1 MVEPSKNA
9 KSGLMSPLV
18 HRNGEK
24 ENVFAVQKI
33 NYDHIPKQYV
43 AQPSEAKLVRLN
55 LNLPQKKIGYIMGA
69 GDLVKENLEAIGLEV
84 TNIDIERITQEELNE
99 FDTVLVG
106 IRAFNVLESLKYKN
120 QLLFDFAAQGGTLI
134 VQYNTSRRLQTKE
147 ILPYPIQLSRD
158 RVTDESS
165 GVRILEPNHPAIQHP
180 HRITAKDFDGW
191 VQERGLYFANNW
203 DPKYTP
209 LLGMNDEGEAEK
221 FGSLLVAKHGEGT
234 VVYTGLSFFRELPAG
249 VPGAYRLLLNLIAL
263 D

>member
-18 HRNGEK
+18 QKWGK
-24 ENVFAVQKI
+24 GNVFAVQKI

-147 ILPYPIQLSRD
+147 ILPIPFNSR
-158 RVTDESS
+158 E
-165 GVRILEPNHPAIQHP
+165 
-180 HRITAKDFDGW
+180 
-191 VQERGLYFANNW
+191 
-203 DPKYTP
+203 
-209 LLGMNDEGEAEK
+209 
-221 FGSLLVAKHGEGT
+221 T
-234 VVYTGLSFFRELPAG
+234 VLPTNLA
-249 VPGAYRLLLNLIAL
+249 AYVF
-263 D
+263 

>member
-1 MVEPSKNA
+1 
-9 KSGLMSPLV
+9 
-18 HRNGEK
+18 
-24 ENVFAVQKI
+24 
-33 NYDHIPKQYV
+33 
-43 AQPSEAKLVRLN
+43 
-55 LNLPQKKIGYIMGA
+55 MGA
-69 GDLVKENLEAIGLEV
+69 GDLVKENLEAIGLEI
-84 TNIDIERITQEELNE
+84 TNIDIERITQEQLNE

-120 QLLFDFAAQGGTLI
+120 QMLFDFAAQGGTLI

-209 LLGMNDEGEAEK
+209 
-221 FGSLLVAKHGEGT
+221 F
-234 VVYTGLSFFRELPAG
+234 
-249 VPGAYRLLLNLIAL
+249 
-263 D
+263 

>member
-1 MVEPSKNA
+1 M
-9 KSGLMSPLV
+9 
-18 HRNGEK
+18 
-24 ENVFAVQKI
+24 
-33 NYDHIPKQYV
+33 
-43 AQPSEAKLVRLN
+43 
-55 LNLPQKKIGYIMGA
+55 
-69 GDLVKENLEAIGLEV
+69 
-84 TNIDIERITQEELNE
+84 
-99 FDTVLVG
+99 VG
-106 IRAFNVLESLKYKN
+106 IRAFNVLESLQYKN
-120 QLLFDFAAQGGTLI
+120 QLLFDFAEQGGNLI

-158 RVTDESS
+158 RVTDETSR
-165 GVRILEPNHPAIQHP
+165 VRILEPQHPAMQYP
-180 HRITAKDFDGW
+180 HQITAQDFDGW

-209 LLGMNDEGEAEK
+209 LLGMNDAGESEK